1 MKNGRNGPILQR
13 PARVPGPQ
21 VVISRFRPILGKRRA
36 EENLPILTPAHSA
49 YVGLRRSA
57 AAIRGRGANI
67 FTQWVGDPDALGSA
81 VLLKA
86 ILQHLGATQVRIL
99 TGSLG
104 HPQNRNLVERCGI
117 SLHDPN
123 LGRLPRGLH
132 CLVDTS
138 PPLGM
143 SNTGGVDP
151 VRDVFFVADHHA
163 DPVEVEENCRARGV
177 RRVKLAFVGIPVGST
192 SAFMA
197 VIGAAF
203 GVLEELGATGRAAA
217 ALGIY
222 TDTSALLHGAT
233 PVDFKMFEL
242 LTKDEETQDLLD
254 DLRDYRVPPEWHIYR
269 AAAFRNQEVT
279 EAVRLAPIGFVRE
292 EHRDVIAEIA
302 NELLRVE
309 GTSIAI
315 AVAVTERGT
324 EVSVRADSRLL
335 GHNQSRIV
343 RVIDHLLEAAF
354 PGVSGFRHERRPP
367 HRVEGGAA
375 VPLTPEQEA
384 LLHSPEPP
392 AIGEG
397 GPWLEHCRFF
407 TRALVAALRDL
418 KELRP
423 EEVQGLL

>member
-1 MKNGRNGPILQR
+1 M
-13 PARVPGPQ
+13 
-21 VVISRFRPILGKRRA
+21 
-36 EENLPILTPAHSA
+36 
-49 YVGLRRSA
+49 GLRRSA

-81 VLLKA
+81 VVLKA
-86 ILQHLGATQVRIL
+86 ILQHLGATEVRIL

-143 SNTGGVDP
+143 SSTGGVEP
-151 VRDVFFVADHHA
+151 VREIFFVADHHA
-163 DPVEVEENCRARGV
+163 DPLEVEESCRARGV

-197 VIGAAF
+197 LIGAAF
-203 GVLEELGATGRAAA
+203 GVLDELGPQGRAAA

-233 PVDFKMFEL
+233 PIDFKMFEL

-254 DLRDYRVPPEWHIYR
+254 DLRDYRVPPEWHTYR

-279 EAVRLAPIGFVRE
+279 GAVRLAPIGFVRE

-315 AVAVTERGT
+315 VLAVTERGT

-335 GHNQSRIV
+335 GHDQPRIV
-343 RVIDHLLEAAF
+343 TVIDHLLEAAF
-354 PGVSGFRHERRPP
+354 PGVSGFRYERKPP

-375 VPLTPEQEA
+375 VPLTPELQA
-384 LLHSPEPP
+384 LLHSTVPP
-392 AIGEG
+392 PIGGEG
-397 GPWLEHCRFF
+397 LLLEHCRFF
-407 TRALVAALRDL
+407 ARALLAALRDL